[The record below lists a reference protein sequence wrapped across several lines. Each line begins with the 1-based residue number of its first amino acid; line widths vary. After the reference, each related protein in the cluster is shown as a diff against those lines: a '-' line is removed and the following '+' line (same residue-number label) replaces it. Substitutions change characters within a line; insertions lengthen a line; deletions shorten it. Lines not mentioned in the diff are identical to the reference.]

1 MAKIT
6 TITSQ
11 IDDGSTALTE
21 FSSVQEAKDWF
32 YTAQAQQCS
41 EDNSNRVEY
50 QVMADGNGKNTI
62 LKRTEEWLSDG
73 SGQVYNNA
81 KIQLIDDGNWSA
93 NQYTSDLSDD
103 HLF

>member
-41 EDNSNRVEY
+41 EDRWFWTSLQQRE
-50 QVMADGNGKNTI
+50 NT
-62 LKRTEEWLSDG
+62 TD
-73 SGQVYNNA
+73 
-81 KIQLIDDGNWSA
+81 
-93 NQYTSDLSDD
+93 
-103 HLF
+103 

>member
-41 EDNSNRVEY
+41 EDNSNKVEY
-50 QVMADGNGKNTI
+50 QVMADGNGKNTK

-73 SGQVYNNA
+73 SSTIVSRSRRRR
-81 KIQLIDDGNWSA
+81 I
-93 NQYTSDLSDD
+93 
-103 HLF
+103 

>member
-32 YTAQAQQCS
+32 YTAQAQQWS
-41 EDNSNRVEY
+41 EDNSNKVE
-50 QVMADGNGKNTI
+50 
-62 LKRTEEWLSDG
+62 
-73 SGQVYNNA
+73 
-81 KIQLIDDGNWSA
+81 
-93 NQYTSDLSDD
+93 
-103 HLF
+103 